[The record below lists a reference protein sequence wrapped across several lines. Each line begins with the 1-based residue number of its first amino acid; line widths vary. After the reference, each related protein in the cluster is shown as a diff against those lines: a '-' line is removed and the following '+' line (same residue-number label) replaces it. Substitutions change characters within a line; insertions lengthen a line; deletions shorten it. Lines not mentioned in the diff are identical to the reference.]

1 MHINRLERQKLIPT
15 GIKECWDF
23 FKDPANLA
31 EITPDEMGFKITS
44 PPHKGKMY
52 PGQIITYKVSPVLG
66 IPINWMT
73 EITSVNAPFSFV
85 DTQLVGPY
93 KVWHHQHHF
102 QETENGTLM
111 TDIVNYSIP
120 LGPLGSIAD
129 VLFVK
134 SKLKAIFDYREKKIN
149 EKFNIKE
156 REIRQVSL
164 TG

>member
-1 MHINRLERQKLIPT
+1 MHLNRLERQKLIPLD
-15 GIKECWDF
+15 INECWNF

-44 PPHKGKMY
+44 PPNKGEMY
-52 PGQIITYKVSPVLG
+52 EGQIITYTVKPVLG

-73 EITSVNAPFSFV
+73 EITSVNAPYRFV

-102 QETENGTLM
+102 VETSQGTMM

-120 LGPLGSIAD
+120 FGPLGGIAD
-129 VLFVK
+129 KLFVQA
-134 SKLKAIFDYREKKIN
+134 KLKAIFDYRTEKIN
-149 EKFNIKE
+149 QIFNISESNLITK
-156 REIRQVSL
+156 L